1 MKVVNM
7 KTDMWDMR
15 GSWAIILV
23 IAIGEKN
30 TQRSVVDIT
39 IC

>member
-23 IAIGEKN
+23 IAIGEK
-30 TQRSVVDIT
+30 THSVQL
-39 IC
+39 